1 MAVQLLLENIKKY
14 QDMLIIELT
23 SAQIFSLVK
32 GSKLESHAQL
42 IKKLNIDGF
51 NLICS
56 LSDWDILRDIR
67 NYFADVDIKTIM
79 EVSFLFMTQYFRQ
92 IMLENRKKSSSQL
105 SNNNIQKGKEDEEDN
120 FQNIVK

>member
-1 MAVQLLLENIKKY
+1 
-14 QDMLIIELT
+14 MLIIELT